1 MYLESAY
8 KANHFHVSIIIK
20 ILFLELWL
28 LSDELHFTFTLFPKN
43 CLKLRFF
50 LGVFVF
56 ALLFDLIGILQQDGR

>member
-8 KANHFHVSIIIK
+8 KANHFHVSIITK
-20 ILFLELWL
+20 ILF
-28 LSDELHFTFTLFPKN
+28 FRVMVTFGPVALYFHLVSQKLFKI
-43 CLKLRFF
+43 KVF